1 MYCFAFKLKLTAFAP
16 INLFSDSWTI
26 YANEAVC
33 GNKIEFSVQIRGNNK
48 LWITKCT
55 SPEKKY
61 IDHKHSTCA
70 ESLANLN
77 VKIVQAWFSLGKY
90 MQENG
95 VVFFFTTC
103 WKIKIINY
111 TDIVFVFL
119 FLKKLRSIITWF
131 LTIWYSSAT
140 QNRLIYGIFTMKIL
154 KNFPMYGQQ
163 QDNNTQKL
171 ICCIRPY

>member
-1 MYCFAFKLKLTAFAP
+1 MCRMFSLAITWMLKLFKHDFPWVNT
-16 INLFSDSWTI
+16 
-26 YANEAVC
+26 C
-33 GNKIEFSVQIRGNNK
+33 
-48 LWITKCT
+48 
-55 SPEKKY
+55 KKM
-61 IDHKHSTCA
+61 
-70 ESLANLN
+70 
-77 VKIVQAWFSLGKY
+77 AWF
-90 MQENG
+90 
-95 VVFFFTTC
+95 FFFTTC

-171 ICCIRPY
+171 ICCIRPYLRFPPECPFLLLSLYKYGALLLQSN

>member
-1 MYCFAFKLKLTAFAP
+1 MYCFAFKLKLTAFAT

-33 GNKIEFSVQIRGNNK
+33 GNKIEFSVQIRVNNK

-70 ESLANLN
+70 ESLAITWMLILFKHDFPWVNTC
-77 VKIVQAWFSLGKY
+77 KKMAW
-90 MQENG
+90 
-95 VVFFFTTC
+95 FFFTTC

-111 TDIVFVFL
+111 TNIVYIFL

-131 LTIWYSSAT
+131 PTIWYSSAT